1 MKKVYATHFGLMFSI
16 PLASGS
22 LDCETKCEAG
32 NRKLSSKS
40 GTKVSVWGDLSTPNE
55 REGGRRE

>member
-1 MKKVYATHFGLMFSI
+1 MHVIKGHVIGLCVQVTHFGSMFNI
-16 PLASGS
+16 PFASGS

-40 GTKVSVWGDLSTPNE
+40 GTRVSV
-55 REGGRRE
+55 